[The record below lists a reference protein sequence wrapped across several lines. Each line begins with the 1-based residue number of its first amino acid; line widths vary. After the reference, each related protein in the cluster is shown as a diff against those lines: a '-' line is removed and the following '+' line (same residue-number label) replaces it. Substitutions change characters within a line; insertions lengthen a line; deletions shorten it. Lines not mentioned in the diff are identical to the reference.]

1 MMGKE
6 NGKDGTSVD
15 ILERVDCFQKEINAM
30 RPLEGAMLDQ
40 IKDYYRVGLTW
51 TSNALEGN
59 SLTESETKVLLE
71 DGLTVGGRP
80 LRDVFEAVDHAKA
93 YDFMFSLLKSRHIEE
108 ASVLRMHELFY
119 QNIEPEYAGRY
130 RDIRVIITGS
140 KYPTT
145 APEKLEKEMG
155 RLFTWITRE
164 RDTLHPVEFAAELH
178 KRFVFIHPF
187 KDGNG
192 RVARLLMNLA
202 LIQDGYLPTVVPP
215 ILRNEYVSLL
225 ERAHREDRDFVEF
238 IAERELESQKEIL
251 RLFEIPFPKAGQ
263 EQGGMGLK

>member
-1 MMGKE
+1 ME
-6 NGKDGTSVD
+6 
-15 ILERVDCFQKEINAM
+15 ILDKIDLFQKEITSL
-30 RPLEGAMLDQ
+30 RPLKDEMLEQ
-40 IKDYYRVGLTW
+40 IKDYYRIGLTW

-93 YDFMFSLLKSRHIEE
+93 YDFMFTLMKERRIDEWAVLK
-108 ASVLRMHELFY
+108 MHELFY

-130 RDIRVIITGS
+130 RNVRVIITGS
-140 KYPTT
+140 HYPTAT
-145 APEKLEKEMG
+145 PEKIQKEMDA
-155 RLFTWITRE
+155 LFAWINKQ
-164 RDTLHPVEFAAELH
+164 RDEMHPIEFAAELH

-192 RVARLLMNLA
+192 RVARLLMNLS
-202 LIQDGYLPTVVPP
+202 LIQAGYLPAVIPP
-215 ILRNEYVSLL
+215 VLRMDYVSLL
-225 ERAHREDRDFVEF
+225 ERAHRDAHDFIEF

-251 RLFEIPFPKAGQ
+251 RLFQFPFPKP
-263 EQGGMGLK
+263 EQGQTGIEMD